1 MTEREYDCFLVRK
14 RNGKLLKFSYD
25 SEHGIYYQI
34 FMKECWSEKKS
45 IYKDSFEYF
54 YVFDR
59 WNGEVSVFCQDICGD
74 IILCTLEGIEW
85 KYKTLLRMKCDVITP
100 VEIRVFF
107 YCDDIHLL
115 YNIVDKN
122 TYEEVLVHQIAKN
135 GIQWTSP
142 QIISKSDCYSRFSY
156 SIYQEGKSKI
166 NIVNTMVAGGYK
178 LISRNFHII
187 EERWGKEE
195 IIHTS
200 RLPYKDYS
208 FLVDEDRK
216 HYLFVTQDD
225 QINRLIY
232 QYKEIG
238 LQKNTILY
246 EDKNI
251 TCCVLIL
258 FNEVLWSLWICGNKL
273 YGCFSVNYGKD
284 FSNPKEYRCFDKG
297 IPVKVFY
304 QEYLE
309 NKQNNYVIN
318 EIYAMNIDGDKQ
330 LFLQEVLENSLVT
343 EIEDNRGLK
352 YRLDNTIIEE
362 EELSRNFE
370 KGEMLKRKEKLEAK
384 LESANEELRILKD
397 SMEYEKNQISNLQYK
412 FDKEKEKNKMYIND
426 NYILKEKNSALQ
438 QKLVLKEKILI
449 EKKIDEKESLN
460 KQREDLRIRKL
471 SELERLKT
479 KNGNEM
485 SNQVKSSLA
494 KWLFDDENKR
504 DS

>member
-1 MTEREYDCFLVRK
+1 MTKREYDCFLVRQ

-25 SEHGIYYQI
+25 IEQGIYYQI

-74 IILCTLEGIEW
+74 IILCILEGIEW
-85 KYKTLLRMKCDVITP
+85 KYKTLLHMKCDVITP
-100 VEIRVFF
+100 VQIRGFF

-122 TYEEVLVHQIAKN
+122 TYAEVLVHQIAKR
-135 GIQWTSP
+135 GIHWTSP

-156 SIYQEGKSKI
+156 GIYQEGKLKI
-166 NIVNTMVAGGYK
+166 TILNTMVAGLYQ
-178 LISRNFHII
+178 LISRSFHII

-200 RLPYKDYS
+200 RLPYKDCS
-208 FLVDEDRK
+208 FLLYEDRK

-251 TCCVLIL
+251 SSCVLIL

-273 YGCFSVNYGKD
+273 YGCFSINYGKD
-284 FSNPKEYRCFDKG
+284 FSSPKEYRCFDKG

-309 NKQNNYVIN
+309 DKQNNYVIN
-318 EIYAMNIDGDKQ
+318 EIYAMNIDGDEQ
-330 LFLQEVLENSLVT
+330 LFLQEILENSLVT
-343 EIEDNRGLK
+343 KIEDNRGGK
-352 YRLDNTIIEE
+352 YSLYNRIIEE
-362 EELSRNFE
+362 ELIRNSE

-412 FDKEKEKNKMYIND
+412 FDKEKEKIKMYIND

-438 QKLVLKEKILI
+438 QKLLLKEKILI
-449 EKKIDEKESLN
+449 EKKIAEKESLK
-460 KQREDLRIRKL
+460 KQRDDVRNRNL

-479 KNGNEM
+479 RNEYGV

-504 DS
+504 DY